1 MSGQKMAKSARN
13 IYRVSDLAEQGV
25 DPLAYRLL
33 CFGSRYRSEMEF
45 SWEAL
50 EGSNERVTSLRKR
63 MAEWVG
69 EARAERLSEQAQ
81 AFDRRFRDAVADDL
95 DMPQALVVVNEVVAS
110 GAVAGGEKYALLAA
124 WDSVLGLDL
133 DRLARTVTRRVSQGV
148 DISVVVTDKM
158 DLTDQVETLVRQRDE
173 ARRAKDFVAADDR
186 KKLIALGFEVMDTS
200 EGTKIRPQS

>member
-1 MSGQKMAKSARN
+1 
-13 IYRVSDLAEQGV
+13 
-25 DPLAYRLL
+25 
-33 CFGSRYRSEMEF
+33 
-45 SWEAL
+45 
-50 EGSNERVTSLRKR
+50 

-69 EARAERLSEQAQ
+69 EARAELSEQAQ
-81 AFDRRFRDAVADDL
+81 AFGRRFRDAVADDL
-95 DMPQALVVVNEVVAS
+95 DMPQALVVLNEMVAS
-110 GAVAGGEKYALLAA
+110 GAVGGGEKYALLAA

-173 ARRAKDFVAADDR
+173 ARRAKDFVAADEIR

-200 EGTKIRPQS
+200 EGTKVRPQS